1 MAEGGRGGP
10 TCRGMD
16 GRQDPVS
23 SSGSCNFPEYEL
35 PELNTRAFHV
45 GAFGELWRGRLRREG
60 DLSLKEPQ
68 AAALPGSHGVAD
80 WGQEDAAVARDLGC
94 SLEAATEL
102 RTVCGLD
109 KLKCLEEGEDP
120 DVVPENTD
128 LVTLGVRKKLL
139 EQREETITIDRVCRQ
154 ETFAYEMESH
164 AIGKKPENPA
174 DMIEEGELILSV
186 NILYPIIFHKH
197 KEHKPYQTMLVL
209 GSQKLTELRDSICCV
224 SDLQIGGEFS
234 NTPDQAPEHISKDLY
249 KSAFFYFEG
258 TFYNDKRYP
267 ECRDLSRLAHCDD
280 CLDRTLYP
288 LLIKKHWLWTRKCF
302 VCKMYTARWVT
313 NNDSFAPEDP
323 CFFCDVCFRMLHYDS
338 EGNKLGEFLAY
349 PYVDPGTFN

>member
-1 MAEGGRGGP
+1 MAENNQGISTGSAVCGG
-10 TCRGMD
+10 
-16 GRQDPVS
+16 QDPVP
-23 SSGSCNFPEYEL
+23 SSGGCNFPEYEL

-45 GAFGELWRGRLRREG
+45 GAFGELWRGRLRGQG
-60 DLSLKEPQ
+60 DLSLQEPP
-68 AAALPGSHGVAD
+68 ASALPGQGGVAD
-80 WGQEDAAVARDLGC
+80 SGWEDAAVARDLGC

-102 RTVCGLD
+102 RAVCGLD
-109 KLKCLEEGEDP
+109 KLKCFQEEDP
-120 DVVPENTD
+120 EVIPEDTD
-128 LVTLGVRKKLL
+128 LVTLGIRKRLL
-139 EQREETITIDRVCRQ
+139 EHREETITIDRVCRQ

-186 NILYPIIFHKH
+186 NILYPVIFHKH

-258 TFYNDKRYP
+258 TFYNDRRYP
-267 ECRDLSRLAHCDD
+267 ECRDLSSFFVWSND
-280 CLDRTLYP
+280 LYP
-288 LLIKKHWLWTRKCF
+288 CLHPLPELSLSGQRPMIEAMESFRLRKWRSSPSMTYVLNWGFPTYTVTRETVNTFLSLLT
-302 VCKMYTARWVT
+302 
-313 NNDSFAPEDP
+313 
-323 CFFCDVCFRMLHYDS
+323 
-338 EGNKLGEFLAY
+338 
-349 PYVDPGTFN
+349 